1 MTIIRLPSA
10 RSALARSAVAR
21 SARARSARAVWLALL
36 GLAFLWG
43 CATARLADD
52 ERLYVG
58 GSVRVDAEDEP
69 IRDRRALER
78 SLEGELLPRPN
89 TTILG
94 LRPPLWVYSVTGA
107 SDADGVARW
116 FQDRFGEPPVLFD
129 DSIPEQTVPALE
141 DWLVNRGFFDS
152 EVDFDV
158 RQTQTTASV
167 VYRVLARPAWTVSGI
182 AFPDGDDPLVA
193 AIRESAVESL
203 VQPDVPYDLA
213 TLRSE
218 RERIDVWV
226 RERGF
231 FAFSPTYVVFDAEL
245 DAEQLSVALTV
256 AVEAPSAARARYRIE
271 SIAIYADYASDR
283 PLPDRPVSRP
293 ADGVE
298 YFEEFS
304 RFNPVHIVN
313 AIVFAPGDVYDRRAH
328 TRTIARLNAMGAFR
342 FVNVRYRSDAER
354 ETLRAEVLLTPLAPR
369 TVQGEIS
376 AVQRL
381 DGFAGP
387 AARVEWIDR
396 NLARGGERLDVGV
409 GTGLETRITAGSFA
423 FEALEF
429 DFTSALEI
437 PRSVGPLSAI
447 GLVDRYGTRDRLPT
461 TTIRAGARRQ
471 LRFGRGVRD
480 EAYLTLAYA
489 WPGRVS
495 QVFEPMAVTAVRRR
509 AHGDP
514 DPDDELLV
522 EAAWR
527 ARTATTSRPATLSGG
542 LTVGAE
548 LVAGAPFAVIDTDV
562 RGTLDLFEGS
572 LLAYRLRT
580 GAGRTVGRDASLP
593 DTRLFTVGG
602 STGLRGFTPG
612 SFGPGARPPVESG
625 DAAGELRIEGSVEY
639 RYAIVGWFYGAL
651 FADVGNTWMLSGS
664 DRLPSVPA
672 AVERIPAELAVSVG
686 TGVRVDPGVIVLRLD
701 VGIPVRKPWRAPADR
716 WVIDEWDFTDPD
728 WRRENVIVH
737 LSVGYPF

>member
-1 MTIIRLPSA
+1 MTVSGFASA
-10 RSALARSAVAR
+10 RSARVSLM
-21 SARARSARAVWLALL
+21 RAVWLVLL
-36 GLAFLWG
+36 GLPFLWG
-43 CATARLADD
+43 CATARLAEDD
-52 ERLYVG
+52 RLYVG

-94 LRPPLWVYSVTGA
+94 MRPPLWVYSVTGA
-107 SDADGVARW
+107 SDAAGVARW
-116 FQDRFGEPPVLFD
+116 FQNRFGEPPVLYD

-152 EVDFDV
+152 DVDFDV
-158 RQTQTTASV
+158 RQTPTKASV
-167 VYRVLARPAWTVSGI
+167 VYRIAARPAWTVSGI

-193 AIRESAVESL
+193 AIRESAAESL

-213 TLRSE
+213 TLRRE
-218 RERIDVWV
+218 RERIDAWV

-231 FAFSPTYVVFDAEL
+231 FAFNPTHVLFDAEL
-245 DAEQLSVALTV
+245 DAEQRTVALTV
-256 AVEAPSAARARYRIE
+256 AVEAPAAARVRYRIE
-271 SIAIYADYASDR
+271 SISIYADYAPDR
-283 PLPDRPVSRP
+283 QLPDRPASRP
-293 ADGVE
+293 VDGVE
-298 YFEEFS
+298 YFEEFP
-304 RFNPVHIVN
+304 RFDPVHIVN
-313 AIVFAPGDVYDRRAH
+313 AIVFAPGDVYDRRVH

-369 TVQGEIS
+369 TVQGELS
-376 AVQRL
+376 AVQRR

-396 NLARGGERLDVGV
+396 NLARGGERLDVGG

-447 GLVDRYGTRDRLPT
+447 GLIDRYGTRDRLPT
-461 TTIRAGARRQ
+461 TTVRIGARRQ
-471 LRFGRGVRD
+471 LRFGRGARD

-495 QVFEPMAVTAVRRR
+495 QVLEPVAVTAVRRR
-509 AHGDP
+509 EHDDS

-527 ARTATTSRPATLSGG
+527 ARTAGLSGSVA
-542 LTVGAE
+542 VGAE
-548 LVAGAPFAVIDTDV
+548 LVAGAPFVIVDAEG
-562 RGTLDLFEGS
+562 RGILDLFGDA
-572 LLAYRLRT
+572 LLAYRLRA
-580 GAGRTVGRDASLP
+580 GAGRTIGRDAPLP
-593 DTRLFTVGG
+593 DSRLFTVGG
-602 STGLRGFTPG
+602 STGLRGFATG
-612 SFGPGARPPVESG
+612 SFGPGAAPPDASR
-625 DAAGELRIEGSVEY
+625 DAAGELRIEASAEY
-639 RYAIVGWFYGAL
+639 RYAIAGWFYGAL
-651 FADVGNTWMLSGS
+651 FADVGNTWMLSG
-664 DRLPSVPA
+664 PA
-672 AVERIPAELAVSVG
+672 ALPAAPSALGRIPAEMAASVG
-686 TGVRVDPGVIVLRLD
+686 TGLRIDPGVIVLRLD
-701 VGIPVRKPWRAPADR
+701 VGVPVRKPWRAPGDR
-716 WVIDEWDFTDPD
+716 WAVDWALADAD

-737 LSVGYPF
+737 LAIGYPF